1 MFGATAL
8 CFVLES
14 GDSKTAVSMIVSCF
28 AYRRISIM
36 SYFLNCVVSF

>member
-8 CFVLES
+8 CFVLER
-14 GDSKTAVSMIVSCF
+14 GVSCF

-36 SYFLNCVVSF
+36 SDFLNCVVSFEAVFLAN